1 MQKEIQFTKV
11 IQEHQG
17 LLFKVSSVYTDSKLD
32 QEDLLQEIV
41 YQLWKSFDAFRN
53 ESKISTWM
61 YRIGM
66 NTAIAH
72 LNQRKKRP
80 NSISISETILKVS
93 DTKDELYEE
102 RLRKLYLHLQK
113 LNTLEKGLIF
123 LLLEGKKYAEI
134 AEITGLG
141 ASNVGTRISRIKKKL
156 KTNMTKS

>member
-66 NTAIAH
+66 NTAIADV
-72 LNQRKKRP
+72 NQRKKRP
-80 NSISISETILKVS
+80 NSISISETIL
-93 DTKDELYEE
+93 
-102 RLRKLYLHLQK
+102 
-113 LNTLEKGLIF
+113 NLIR
-123 LLLEGKKYAEI
+123 Y
-134 AEITGLG
+134 
-141 ASNVGTRISRIKKKL
+141 
-156 KTNMTKS
+156 